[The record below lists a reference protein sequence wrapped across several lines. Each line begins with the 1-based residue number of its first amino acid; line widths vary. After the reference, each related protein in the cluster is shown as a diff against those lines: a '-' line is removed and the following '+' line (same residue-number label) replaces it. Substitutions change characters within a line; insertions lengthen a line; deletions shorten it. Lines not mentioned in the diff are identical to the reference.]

1 MAKRPPCPHEDV
13 EQATLFS
20 WAHMKLF
27 KYPELDM
34 LYHIPNGGKR
44 NKAEAARFKAEGV
57 KAGVPDI
64 HLPVARCGY
73 HSLYIEMKR
82 RHGNT
87 TTENQDE
94 WIAKLRAQ
102 GNAVEVAYGWEHAS
116 QIIESYLNGGYKT
129 NEAQRYI

>member
-1 MAKRPPCPHEDV
+1 M
-13 EQATLFS
+13 
-20 WAHMKLF
+20 
-27 KYPELDM
+27 ELDM

-73 HSLYIEMKR
+73 HSLYIEVKR

-129 NEAQRYI
+129 NEAQRNI